1 LEGGG
6 LWEMIRSWESPWMQ
20 LVSIRKN
27 FQKTPL
33 PILPWEVI
41 ARGLHLQTRNQH
53 QICPHR
59 DLRPPS
65 LENCHIFHLFI
76 SFQ

>member
-53 QICPHR
+53 LPLSKSAHTVILDLLALRTVIYFIC
-59 DLRPPS
+59 L
-65 LENCHIFHLFI
+65 
-76 SFQ
+76 